1 MLPPAARLALLI
13 NGLVALLTSGVSLVV
28 LLIAPLGLAT
38 VITLTLLIG
47 LCSFGGGL
55 AGDAL
60 LLWAL
65 PAARN
70 RGTERQRPGAVSNR
84 RLPARGLPPQR

>member
-65 PAARN
+65 PGSRN
-70 RGTERQRPGAVSNR
+70 RGTERQGPGAVSTR
-84 RLPARGLPPQR
+84 RFPARGLPPQR

>member
-1 MLPPAARLALLI
+1 MPPATKLSLLVNGLMALL
-13 NGLVALLTSGVSLVV
+13 NAAVSLVL

-38 VITLTLLIG
+38 VITLTLAIAA
-47 LCSFGGGL
+47 CTFVAGL

-65 PAARN
+65 PASRSTG
-70 RGTERQRPGAVSNR
+70 GTGSRPQR
-84 RLPARGLPPQR
+84 RLPRPGLPLRR

>member
-1 MLPPAARLALLI
+1 MFPPAARLALLI
-13 NGLVALLTSGVSLVV
+13 NDLVALLTSGVSLVL

-65 PAARN
+65 PGARN
-70 RGTERQRPGAVSNR
+70 SGTQRQRPGRASAR
-84 RLPARGLPPQR
+84 RLPARGLPPRR

>member
-13 NGLVALLTSGVSLVV
+13 NGVVALLTSGVSLVV

-38 VITLTLLIG
+38 VTTLALLIG

-65 PAARN
+65 PGSRN
-70 RGTERQRPGAVSNR
+70 SDTQHQRPDRASAR
-84 RLPARGLPPQR
+84 CSPARGLPPRR

>member
-1 MLPPAARLALLI
+1 MPPSTKLSLLVNGLTALL
-13 NGLVALLTSGVSLVV
+13 NAGVSLVL

-38 VITLTLLIG
+38 VITLTLAIAA
-47 LCSFGGGL
+47 CTFVAGL

-65 PAARN
+65 PASRSA
-70 RGTERQRPGAVSNR
+70 GTAGTRPQW
-84 RLPARGLPPQR
+84 RLPRPGLPPRR

>member
-13 NGLVALLTSGVSLVV
+13 NGVVALLTSGVSLVV

-65 PAARN
+65 PGSRN
-70 RGTERQRPGAVSNR
+70 SDTQHQRPDRASAR
-84 RLPARGLPPQR
+84 RSPARGLPPRR

>member
-1 MLPPAARLALLI
+1 MSLLV
-13 NGLVALLTSGVSLVV
+13 NGLTTLLNGAVALTL

-38 VITLTLLIG
+38 VVTLTLAIAV
-47 LCSFGGGL
+47 CTFVAGL

-65 PAARN
+65 PGS
-70 RGTERQRPGAVSNR
+70 RGASTADGGRTQR
-84 RLPARGLPPQR
+84 RLPRPGLPTRR